1 GGVAPFPGSTNPH
14 SIVFKQTSGRCG
26 LELILRVVSQC
37 KHRGGISMVD
47 LKHALAAGGYDVTK
61 NNTRVNLA
69 VKGLVRKETLV
80 QTTGVGASGSFK
92 LNKVTNKTVVGKGQR
107 EIGDRPKQVGK
118 SHKPAGQASKSPAKV
133 QKTGYKA
140 PKSAGKSLKAANQKT
155 RKMVVSRN
163 TKRASLWKWT
173 EYGLEE

>member
-1 GGVAPFPGSTNPH
+1 MYLYLHLDLYPATPVRLFKYQAEAASAPKTNDARRVATRVS
-14 SIVFKQTSGRCG
+14 Q
-26 LELILRVVSQC
+26 LILRVVSQC

-92 LNKVTNKTVVGKGQR
+92 LNKVTV
-107 EIGDRPKQVGK
+107 
-118 SHKPAGQASKSPAKV
+118 
-133 QKTGYKA
+133 
-140 PKSAGKSLKAANQKT
+140 
-155 RKMVVSRN
+155 
-163 TKRASLWKWT
+163 
-173 EYGLEE
+173 